1 MNTGGCDTCRTPRGI
16 AHANTGLKTA
26 LLVKS
31 THAWIGAAALQQD
44 VITVP
49 RPRLGER
56 GANHGLAMALPA
68 IFGMRDDVFE
78 KAMLAAGA

>member
-1 MNTGGCDTCRTPRGI
+1 MLIET
-16 AHANTGLKTA
+16 
-26 LLVKS
+26 

-44 VITVP
+44 VITV
-49 RPRLGER
+49 PRLGER